1 MIQAFEPM
9 IFPDMSGEG
18 NGDTQSVCVTFEN
31 GRKIVSL
38 SLDNSCGRM
47 ETLRR
52 GDILLMVKTTTKDG
66 TPCNQDVTETV
77 FEEAAEGHAVHA
89 SLGNFRTAMLW
100 LDRAAWGMDGCAGKQ
115 S

>member
-1 MIQAFEPM
+1 MIQAFEPV
-9 IFPDMSGEG
+9 IFPGMPGSG

-31 GRKIVSL
+31 DRKIVSL

-47 ETLRR
+47 ETLGR
-52 GDILLMVKTTTKDG
+52 GDILLMVKTATKAG
-66 TPCNQDVTETV
+66 TPCNQDVTGQV

-100 LDRAAWGMDGCAGKQ
+100 LERAEWGFDSCAGEQ